1 MPGGALDAAGGT
13 QWGLCVAT
21 YSMPAANGVTRLAR
35 ERYLTNH
42 YLPENLKL

>member
-1 MPGGALDAAGGT
+1 MTIPGGT

-21 YSMPAANGVTRLAR
+21 Y
-35 ERYLTNH
+35 H

>member
-13 QWGLCVAT
+13 QWGLYVAK
-21 YSMPAANGVTRLAR
+21 YSMPAANGVTRVAL